1 MVPTTTTT
9 ALIAAATLLQAAYA
23 QDVFDTFT
31 VNCQPLTVQRRD
43 PLVQPGADLSDHV
56 HSVIGGTAFSAS
68 LDPTKALASGA
79 TTCDKELDHSVYW
92 TPQLYHITA
101 DGKYEIV
108 KFTGSVSCDLT
119 RPPTYILPT
128 YHEWGKINNNGSRW
142 AESIIHPSTVVNMM

>member
-1 MVPTTTTT
+1 MVPTTTT

-119 RPPTYILPT
+119 CPPTYIPRVGKNKQQWVEMGGV
-128 YHEWGKINNNGSRW
+128 YHTSKHSRKYDV
-142 AESIIHPSTVVNMM
+142 S